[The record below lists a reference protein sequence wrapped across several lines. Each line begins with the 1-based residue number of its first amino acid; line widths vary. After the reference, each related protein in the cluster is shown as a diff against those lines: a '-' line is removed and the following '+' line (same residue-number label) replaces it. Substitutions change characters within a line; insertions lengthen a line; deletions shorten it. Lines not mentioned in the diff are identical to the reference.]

1 MNNDFINS
9 IKDSLL
15 EAGIN
20 EELTVKTLRCFCRKY
35 GGQKVYFSNS
45 TQGKRS
51 GEIFNLIYEE
61 LKEKYGQAEEG
72 TSEKITRIFLENF
85 CNISEYVPL
94 EIKYFRK
101 EIALEILEEY
111 QKSKDKNKTQF
122 EICSKYNITF
132 TTFIKLRKEALKIK
146 TKKTQKNEVKSLF

>member
-15 EAGIN
+15 EAGIS
-20 EELTVKTLRCFCRKY
+20 EELMIKTLRCFCRKY
-35 GGQKVYFSNS
+35 GGQKVYFSS
-45 TQGKRS
+45 SAESKRS
-51 GEIFNLIYEE
+51 NEIFNLIYDELDEE
-61 LKEKYGQAEEG
+61 NGKVEYG

-85 CNISEYVPL
+85 YNISEYVPL

-101 EIALEILEEY
+101 EIAAEILDEY
-111 QKSKDKNKTQF
+111 NKSKDKNKTQF

-132 TTFIKLRKEALKIK
+132 ATFIKLKNQALKKIK
-146 TKKTQKNEVKSLF
+146 IKSKLSKNLF